1 MKKFISEF
9 KEFISKGNVIDMSVA
24 VIIGGAFGKIVTS
37 LVNDIIMPL
46 IGWITGRVN
55 ISALKY
61 VITPA
66 EIAAD
71 GTVIKAE
78 AAVAYGTFLQSTIDF
93 LIISFCIFVMLKLL
107 LGVKDKI
114 HKKKVEEENVEEA
127 ASPVET
133 TDDILKDIRSLLQ
146 NIDSQASTTEK

>member
-1 MKKFISEF
+1 
-9 KEFISKGNVIDMSVA
+9 MSVA

-61 VITPA
+61 VISPA
-66 EIAAD
+66 EVAAD

-93 LIISFCIFVMLKLL
+93 LIISFCIFVMLKIL
-107 LGVKDKI
+107 LGVKDKL
-114 HKKKVEEENVEEA
+114 HKKKVEEEKVEEA
-127 ASPVET
+127 VPVET
-133 TDDILKDIRSLLQ
+133 TDDILKDIRTLLQ
-146 NIDSQASTTEK
+146 NIDVQSNTTEK